1 MLDSK
6 LQRPKPTGSANK
18 QESEYSKHGIC
29 GDPFDV
35 LKASITESIL
45 NRQTALHRAPA
56 GLGKSRS
63 VTMIVDETAERLFI
77 GTNLRDNYDEFEEW
91 ADKDGI
97 HGEKL
102 PTAADAEDVDPDETS
117 WPISMLINH
126 TELPDQPGYRQQK
139 ELADRIRDK
148 PASVLVGNPLQAHNP
163 NNVEDRVVVLDENPF
178 GPFVTAIEDPL
189 DKAQEYADTFE
200 QFPLTN
206 VRRPEPGEQAKV
218 ERAIE
223 KIEKAGLDPFDYPD
237 QVGEFHA
244 KAPLIAHAILSA
256 NNLKNGLYFAELPG
270 DRYAVFDPQFSEIE
284 IFDPPDLSEAKAV
297 IGLDAEPCLPLWEAV
312 IGDYRFKRLFND
324 EQRNQFYQ
332 GVKNYDFRQ
341 LHDMKWSANTEQ
353 RLPSTNKAMSY
364 LWETEKKH
372 KQKPDLITTRTFKQ
386 KIDDELYRNSLH
398 FGDVK
403 GRNDLEESELLVVL
417 GCPSL
422 SDEHIKRW
430 AALLG
435 EVAEVATDD
444 NGERLDGDEL
454 DYQNEVANAIYDSIK
469 NRVFQAMLRVGRTD
483 DAEAT
488 IYVGT
493 NMIPDW
499 LNITRVG
506 RRVHPSD
513 SNKSFDA
520 CVDLHT
526 SHNSKRRDVIEAL
539 CDSDGMTAK
548 EIEEDADVSRPTA
561 KKHRESLRKDGY
573 IRAVDHGTG
582 KRTEF
587 VDERLDELNPFGSVD
602 LSPARRRHK
611 IPKSSPYNNING
623 DLRGYARPSHGQR
636 SDFSDE
642 GPSDPYDRGWIYD
655 IECRAEERKK
665 DNLLRWRNHQDGV
678 LPYVERRRRRSE
690 ADSDKSGDGN
700 IGWGNRVNDKET
712 GTDDDGTEEMD
723 EADSPP
729 DPPSS
734 ISVQEAAKRAKK
746 NKHPHR

>member
-1 MLDSK
+1 MLESK
-6 LQRPKPTGSANK
+6 LKRPKPTGSANR
-18 QESEYSKHGIC
+18 QESEYSKHGDC

-45 NRQTALHRAPA
+45 NGQTALHRAPA

-63 VTMIVDETAERLFI
+63 VTMIADETAERFFI

-97 HGEKL
+97 PAEKL
-102 PTAADAEDVDPDETS
+102 PTAADAEDVDPNETS
-117 WPISMLINH
+117 WPISMVVNH
-126 TELPDQPGYRQQK
+126 TELPEQPRYKQQK
-139 ELADRIRDK
+139 ERADRIRDK

-163 NNVEDRVVVLDENPF
+163 KNVEDRVVVLDENPF
-178 GPFVTAIEDPL
+178 DPFVTAIEDPL

-206 VRRPEPGEQAKV
+206 VRRPEPGEQAKAK
-218 ERAIE
+218 RAVKQIE
-223 KIEKAGLDPFDYPD
+223 AAGLDPFDYPD

-256 NNLKNGLYFAELPG
+256 DKLGNGLYFAEIPG
-270 DRYAVFDPQFSEIE
+270 DRYAVFDPQFSRME
-284 IFDPPDLSEAKAV
+284 IFDPPDLSGAKAV

-312 IGDYRFKRLFND
+312 IGNFEYKRLFD
-324 EQRNQFYQ
+324 KGERNRHYQ
-332 GVKNYDFRQ
+332 AAEGYEFRQ
-341 LHDMKWSANTEQ
+341 LHDMKWSANTKQ
-353 RLPSTNKAMSY
+353 RLPSKDRAMAY
-364 LWETEKKH
+364 LWEIEKKH
-372 KQKPDLITTRTFKQ
+372 DQKPDLITTRTFKR

-403 GRNDLEESELLVVL
+403 GRNDLKQSELLVVL

-469 NRVFQAMLRVGRTD
+469 NRVFQAMLRAGRTD
-483 DAEAT
+483 DVEAT

-506 RRVHPSD
+506 RRIYSPD
-513 SNKSFDA
+513 PNKSFDA
-520 CVDLHT
+520 CVDLNT
-526 SHNSKRRDVIEAL
+526 SHNSKRRAVIEAL
-539 CDSDGMTAK
+539 RDSDGMTAK
-548 EIEEDADVSRPTA
+548 EIKEEADVSRPTA
-561 KKHRESLRKDGY
+561 KRHRESLRKDGY

-587 VDERLDELNPFGSVD
+587 VDERLDDLNPFGTVD
-602 LSPARRRHK
+602 LSPMRKRYK
-611 IPKSSPYNNING
+611 TPKSSTYNNISG
-623 DLRGYARPSHGQR
+623 DLRGYARPSHGQS
-636 SDFSDE
+636 SDFSDGSPS
-642 GPSDPYDRGWIYD
+642 GPYGQGWIYD
-655 IECRAEERKK
+655 IERRAEERKK
-665 DNLLRWRNHQDGV
+665 SNLLRWRDHQDDV
-678 LPYVERRRRRSE
+678 LPYAERRRRRSE
-690 ADSDKSGDGN
+690 ADSDESGDGDV
-700 IGWGNRVNDKET
+700 GWGTSVNDKET
-712 GTDDDGTEEMD
+712 GTDDCGTEEMD

-734 ISVQEAAKRAKK
+734 ISVEEAAKRAKK
-746 NKHPHR
+746 K